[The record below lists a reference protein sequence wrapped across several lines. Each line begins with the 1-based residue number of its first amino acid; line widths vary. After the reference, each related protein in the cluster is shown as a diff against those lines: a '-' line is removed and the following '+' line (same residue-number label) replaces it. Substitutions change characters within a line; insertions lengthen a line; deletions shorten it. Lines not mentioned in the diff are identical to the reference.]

1 MTTRRR
7 RLLAPILIAVMGL
20 SLLVGLNLG
29 QQRHTGLPWNSA
41 PPSVQAVMWPE
52 PRPLDGFL
60 LTTHTGHSFGPQAL
74 QGRWS
79 FVFFGYLGC
88 PDICPSSLHAMRE
101 MDRILAERNW
111 SKLERQFIFVSVD
124 PEHDRPEAIA
134 AYLDW
139 YQSSFIGLTGTAA
152 EIAALATPMAVKFE
166 EHIDDTGYRSID
178 HSSSLMMIDPQ
189 GRVVG
194 ALPPPLLPE
203 RMVQQFEMLQEFM
216 SSRSL

>member
-7 RLLAPILIAVMGL
+7 RLLPPILLGVMGL

-29 QQRHTGLPWNSA
+29 QQRHTGLLWNAA
-41 PPSVQAVMWPE
+41 PPEVQAVLWPE
-52 PRPLDGFL
+52 PRPLDDFHL
-60 LTTHTGHSFGPQAL
+60 ITHTGESFGPQAL
-74 QGRWS
+74 KGRWS

-101 MDRILAERNW
+101 MDRIMAERD
-111 SKLERQFIFVSVD
+111 SGKLERQFIFVSVD
-124 PEHDRPEAIA
+124 PAHDRPEAIA

-139 YQSSFIGLTGTAA
+139 YQAGFIGLAGTAA

-166 EHIDDTGYRSID
+166 EHIDTTGYRSID
-178 HSSSLMMIDPQ
+178 HTSSLMMIDPQ

-203 RMVQQFEMLQEFM
+203 RMVRQFERLHEFL
-216 SSRSL
+216 SRRST